1 MTSRKFARLAAGA
14 AGRAD
19 IGLWIV
25 ETVLSCCKRHIP
37 CALRG
42 GHRTKENNY
51 SKLSEQKGGD
61 SDVALTSR
69 HAGPAYI
76 ITRRRI
82 MYYYKDHSAD
92 YLRRT
97 GILMYRCSLFMLP
110 VYLVLYI
117 LPLLDEFS
125 PEQLRI
131 FACASYFLL
140 ALQMCVQGIACRC
153 YLKNALIAEQVLRT
167 DKISGLTKV
176 HKMMFWAWSIDA
188 AAFMV
193 FSAIGLH
200 SDILSICISLPVLGA
215 VLIVSLAL
223 AITTTIKEKKEK
235 NQ

>member
-19 IGLWIV
+19 IGLWTV

-37 CALRG
+37 RVPRG
-42 GHRTKENNY
+42 GHRTKENHWR
-51 SKLSEQKGGD
+51 LSDQKRGW
-61 SDVALTSR
+61 SR
-69 HAGPAYI
+69 CSTYNSAYI

-92 YLRRT
+92 WWRKN
-97 GILMYRCSLFMLP
+97 GVILYRCSFLL
-110 VYLVLYI
+110 LVAYVVIYI
-117 LPLLDEFS
+117 LPLFDEYSSRQMIF
-125 PEQLRI
+125 
-131 FACASYFLL
+131 FACSCYFLL
-140 ALQMCVQGIACRC
+140 ALIMYVQGMACRC
-153 YLKNALIAEQVLRT
+153 YLKNALIAEQMMRT
-167 DKISGLTKV
+167 DKIAGLTKV

-200 SDILSICISLPVLGA
+200 SDILSLCISLPVLGA